1 MIPFEEILIFGGIQ
15 SMIYALLALGF
26 TLIYGIAGILNLAH
40 GSFYMLGAYMF
51 FVFNSGLQSF
61 MRESGLIS
69 DFAGLEGILTSV
81 LALILAVAFIA
92 VVAGFLYRVTIHP
105 VLGDEIAVMVVTVCL
120 ALVLQQIILALTSA
134 RAFGPTSRPPVG
146 WPIGSILTQSIIIW
160 GVTVQ
165 YSRILSF
172 VVSVVLFGVL
182 LVFVART
189 KIGKAMRAVSQDRE
203 VAMLMGINTNR
214 LYILTM
220 ALSAMFAAVASIL
233 ITTSTTGFASAAM
246 WLPPLALSFSIVI
259 LGGLGSIK
267 GSIIGGF
274 IIGYAGE
281 IVARAVP
288 EGGAIVVVVPLA
300 VMVLVLLLRPKGLF
314 GKHIEMED

>member
-51 FVFNSGLQSF
+51 FVFNSGLQFF

-69 DFAGLEGILTSV
+69 DFAGLGGILTSV
-81 LALILAVAFIA
+81 LALILAVVFIA
-92 VVAGFLYRVTIHP
+92 VVAGFLYRITIHP
-105 VLGDEIAVMVVTVCL
+105 VLGDEIGVMVVTVCL
-120 ALVLQQIILALTSA
+120 ALVLQQIILALTSV

-146 WPIGSILTQSIIIW
+146 WPIGSILTKSIIIW

-214 LYILTM
+214 LYMLTM

-300 VMVLVLLLRPKGLF
+300 VMVLVLLLKPKGLF

>member
-51 FVFNSGLQSF
+51 FVFNSGLQFF

-69 DFAGLEGILTSV
+69 DFAGLGGILTSV
-81 LALILAVAFIA
+81 LALILAVVFIA
-92 VVAGFLYRVTIHP
+92 VVAGFLYRITIHP

-120 ALVLQQIILALTSA
+120 ALVLQQIILALTSV

-146 WPIGSILTQSIIIW
+146 WPIGSILTKSIIIW

-300 VMVLVLLLRPKGLF
+300 VCL
-314 GKHIEMED
+314 EST